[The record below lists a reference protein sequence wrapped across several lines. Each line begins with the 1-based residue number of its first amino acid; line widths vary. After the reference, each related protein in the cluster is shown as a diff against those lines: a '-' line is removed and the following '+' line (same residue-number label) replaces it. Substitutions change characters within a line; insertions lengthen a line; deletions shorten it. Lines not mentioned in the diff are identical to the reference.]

1 MDVYAW
7 LLVVAMAA
15 GVLGTFVPMVPG
27 FWLIFGSMLIYGL
40 FDHWV
45 AYPIWYVL
53 IVGALAVASS
63 FLDYYGTMWGAKKFG
78 ASNSASIGTTV
89 GTAVGGFFGQ
99 MKGSIIGGILGAIA
113 AEYKTH
119 HSLKGAMRASAGS
132 LIGTA
137 VVSFVQFV
145 VALIIFII
153 TFVLLWG
160 AA

>member
-7 LLVVAMAA
+7 LLIVAMVA
-15 GVLGTFVPMVPG
+15 GLIGTFAPMVPG
-27 FWLIFGSMLIYGL
+27 FWLIFGSMLVYGI

-45 AYPIWYVL
+45 AYPIWFVV
-53 IVGALAVASS
+53 IVGVLAIGSS
-63 FLDYYGTMWGAKKFG
+63 FLDYYGTMMGAKKFG

-99 MKGSIIGGILGAIA
+99 VKGSIIGGILGAIA
-113 AEYKTH
+113 AEYKNH
-119 HSLKGAMRASAGS
+119 RSLKSAMRASAGS

-137 VVSFVQFV
+137 VVSFIQFV
-145 VALIIFII
+145 VALIICII

>member
-7 LLVVAMAA
+7 LLVVAMVA
-15 GVLGTFVPMVPG
+15 GLIGTFVPMVPG
-27 FWLIFGSMLIYGL
+27 FWLIFGSMLVYGI

-45 AYPIWYVL
+45 AYPIWFVV
-53 IVGALAVASS
+53 IVGVLAIASS
-63 FLDYYGTMWGAKKFG
+63 FLDYYGTMMGAKKFG

-89 GTAVGGFFGQ
+89 GTAVGGFLGQ
-99 MKGSIIGGILGAIA
+99 VKGSIIGGILGAVA
-113 AEYKTH
+113 AEYKNH
-119 HSLKGAMRASAGS
+119 RSLKSAMRASAGF

-137 VVSFVQFV
+137 VVSFIQFV
-145 VALIIFII
+145 VALIVCII

>member
-7 LLVVAMAA
+7 LLIVAMVA
-15 GVLGTFVPMVPG
+15 GLIGTFVPMVPG
-27 FWLIFGSMLIYGL
+27 FWLIFGSMLVYGI

-45 AYPIWYVL
+45 AYPIWFVV
-53 IVGALAVASS
+53 IVGVLAFGSS
-63 FLDYYGTMWGAKKFG
+63 FLDYYGTMMGAKKFG

-99 MKGSIIGGILGAIA
+99 VKGSIIGGILGAIA
-113 AEYKTH
+113 ADYKNH
-119 HSLKGAMRASAGS
+119 RSLKSAMRASAGS

-137 VVSFVQFV
+137 GVSFIQFV
-145 VALIIFII
+145 VALIICII

>member
-7 LLVVAMAA
+7 LLIVAMVA
-15 GVLGTFVPMVPG
+15 GLIGTFVPMVPG
-27 FWLIFGSMLIYGL
+27 FWLIFGSMLVYGI

-45 AYPIWYVL
+45 AYPIWFVV
-53 IVGALAVASS
+53 IVGVLAIGSS
-63 FLDYYGTMWGAKKFG
+63 FLDYYGNMMGAKKFG

-99 MKGSIIGGILGAIA
+99 VKGSIIGGILGAIA
-113 AEYKTH
+113 AEYKNH
-119 HSLKGAMRASAGS
+119 RSLKSAMRASAGS

-137 VVSFVQFV
+137 VVSFIQFV
-145 VALIIFII
+145 VAFNICII